1 MGTNTAEYRTLQYH
15 TNDLRL
21 AVTRDLTGLSG
32 ALFAADLVT
41 KEESD
46 DLRSTMRRSEE
57 DRAAQLVGLIQDK
70 VLENT
75 VNYDK
80 FISVLQN
87 QDQTQYRDIL
97 NRLKDTYNGML

>member
-1 MGTNTAEYRTLQYH
+1 MGTNTSEYRTLQCH

-21 AVTRDLTGLSG
+21 AVKRDLTGLSG

-46 DLRSTMRRSEE
+46 DLRSTMRHSED

-70 VLENT
+70 VKENT
-75 VNYDK
+75 ENFNK
-80 FISVLQN
+80 FITVLHN
-87 QDQTQYRDIL
+87 RDRTQYRDIL
-97 NRLKDTYNGML
+97 HRLKDTYNGMV